1 MGKCCASRT
10 VPYSPFAERRQ
21 PSAPPYASAVLPGQ
35 FILEDNRVYWLT
47 SVLNEGSSGATRSQ
61 LWPAPGVRFQS
72 SPAPKNECY
81 VLARAFPVRR
91 LRSLMTRGAAG
102 SRIPR
107 TVRFVIRGCSYAFVK
122 SLWVYARFV
131 STHLSVSPV
140 PGPGCIPRRKDTPF
154 GSAEVSIDR
163 RQAICLRW
171 AFSGNHDGQW
181 QQGKRILKVATAGT
195 PEYCRRGARSAGR
208 TLSKSLNSDWS
219 AAKLPVCS
227 SFKIRMRLPW
237 GWGQSR
243 GWAVSGALCRQEEFD
258 RSENTSCQISGLP
271 LPIPAR
277 WVMSPS
283 RLMAILVD

>member
-1 MGKCCASRT
+1 MEAMPGVYGYATPPATGKRSANRG

-91 LRSLMTRGAAG
+91 LRSLMARGAAG

-107 TVRFVIRGCSYAFVK
+107 TVRFVIRGCSYTFVK

-219 AAKLPVCS
+219 AAKLPECVCPGVGDS
-227 SFKIRMRLPW
+227 QGDGRFPGPS
-237 GWGQSR
+237 
-243 GWAVSGALCRQEEFD
+243 AVKKSLTGPRTP
-258 RSENTSCQISGLP
+258 R
-271 LPIPAR
+271 AR
-277 WVMSPS
+277 FPGCPCPY
-283 RLMAILVD
+283 RPGG